1 MRRTLLT
8 LFTFFLI
15 HASFAQNHTL
25 SGYVKDS
32 LNRETLIK
40 AQIVG
45 TTSRGIEFRS
55 STNSYGFFSITLPSG
70 PIQITVAAAAHEIF
84 TESFDITQNIERNY
98 YLAPESDQIGAV
110 TIKAKKNDNVK
121 SLDISTQNI
130 SGQTIKKSLRY
141 WVKRT

>member
-1 MRRTLLT
+1 MRRTLFT

-15 HASFAQNHTL
+15 QASFAQNHTL

-98 YLAPESDQIGAV
+98 YLAP
-110 TIKAKKNDNVK
+110 
-121 SLDISTQNI
+121 
-130 SGQTIKKSLRY
+130 
-141 WVKRT
+141 